1 MNYSR
6 EKEYSPC
13 KDGRKQS
20 EEKVVTA
27 SGDITG
33 PVFPTNKKHIIMGLS
48 LTEIQLKRALT
59 WIQNTMLI
67 PAVTSNGQSRFMFD
81 GKQPRRGKKVIS
93 KDDMIIMQTLIK
105 NSAEPD
111 RAIDNHRL
119 FANFTPAEYGGLIS
133 FNMDIGPIIKAVEAM
148 VQQYINRAWFVAKTT
163 ILYSTAGGSEQG
175 WHIDDSRDACTIA
188 DEGAIGSV
196 MLALMEGTK
205 LDVMYR
211 QKKINLNIHPG
222 HLIVFHGSLMH
233 RGCAYAK
240 DNVRLHFYM
249 ANKAVDTEFTESV
262 LEGLTCKLCAE
273 HNKEYVTAK
282 TKAFTAHLVRTH
294 QTTLGAYKTKYN
306 IN

>member
-1 MNYSR
+1 MNYGKG
-6 EKEYSPC
+6 KEFSPC
-13 KDGRKQS
+13 KDGEEQS
-20 EEKVVTA
+20 EEKAFAA

-33 PVFPTNKKHIIMGLS
+33 PVFPSNKKHLIVGLS
-48 LTEIQLKRALT
+48 LTDIQLKNALT

-67 PAVTSNGQSRFMFD
+67 PGITNNEQSRFLFD
-81 GKQPRRGKKVIS
+81 GKEPRRGKKIIC

-105 NSAEPD
+105 NSSEHD
-111 RAIDNHRL
+111 RAIDNHRF
-119 FANFTPAEYGGLIS
+119 FANFSPEEYGGLIS
-133 FNMDIGPIIKAVEAM
+133 FNSDIGPIIKAVEAM
-148 VQQYINRAWFVAKTT
+148 VQQYINRNWFVAKTT

-175 WHIDDSRDACTIA
+175 WHIDDSRDAGTVA

-196 MLALMEGTK
+196 MLALMDGTK

-211 QKKINLNIHPG
+211 KKKTSLNIHPG
-222 HLIVFHGSLMH
+222 HLIVFDGSLMH

-249 ANKAVDTEFTESV
+249 ANKAVDMEFTESV

-273 HNKEYVTAK
+273 EEKEYVTAK

-294 QTTLGAYKTKYN
+294 ETNLGAYKRKYN
-306 IN
+306 II